1 MNWNYF
7 AQINSTT
14 GICEGITQTTGTIV
28 APNIVPIT
36 ANQSVLG
43 KRWTGTAWVNV
54 PPPEPPAQ

>member
-28 APNIVPIT
+28 ALNIVPLNGNE
-36 ANQSVLG
+36 AVLG
-43 KRWTGTAWVNV
+43 KRWTGTTWEDV
-54 PPPEPPAQ
+54 PPPTE